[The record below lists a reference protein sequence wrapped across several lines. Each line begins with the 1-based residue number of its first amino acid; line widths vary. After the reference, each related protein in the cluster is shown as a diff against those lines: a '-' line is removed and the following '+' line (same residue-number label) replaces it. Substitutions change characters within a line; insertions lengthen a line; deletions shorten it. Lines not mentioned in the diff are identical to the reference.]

1 LLAGAV
7 VTAKGHF
14 VAEVFHRY
22 VPSPVSAKQKVEKE
36 AAAQRREAA
45 KEALARSARRGMAGL
60 RREKMAHERTKRLE
74 REMQIGLRRG
84 ELVKKEVVLQQA
96 GFLLTALRSRC
107 LAAPSAWS
115 VVS

>member
-45 KEALARSARRGMAGL
+45 KEALARSARRGWPVYGA
-60 RREKMAHERTKRLE
+60 RKWRTS
-74 REMQIGLRRG
+74 
-84 ELVKKEVVLQQA
+84 ELSGWKGKCRSVFVVA
-96 GFLLTALRSRC
+96 N
-107 LAAPSAWS
+107 
-115 VVS
+115 